1 MPLSI
6 SSTRT
11 RRKNLLTGAAI
22 ATVASFV
29 AGAALAQEATEVEE
43 IVITGSRIAIRAENA
58 PQPVQLVTP
67 EQITRQGVTAIAD
80 ILDVLPAL
88 QAGASSAQ
96 ANGGAATLNL
106 RGMGTNRTLVLVNGR
121 RHVAGVQGSAA
132 VDVSTIPSGLV
143 ERVDVLTGGAS
154 AVYGSDAVTGVVNFV
169 LKDDFEGTEF
179 DIQAGMS
186 GEGDRGEIFASFL
199 HGRNFHGGRGNFTFA
214 LQGSH
219 AEELF
224 YGDRD
229 WSRDNQVANDYPNPA
244 RVFQVG
250 DPVPAGLSANT
261 VIGRTI
267 LLANGSPRYA
277 NTDPAL
283 IARAQS
289 AAPRTYYNDPRFSIS
304 SIGGLIGY
312 DPYGFGFA
320 GGPGDF
326 ATTPDLDGNGT
337 FDCLQSLGGRGSGG
351 GFPVGCWVTD
361 PVTGQVRPYRDGLI
375 AGFTNHSGGDGAP
388 ETFNNQ
394 SLMPRE
400 SSVNLN
406 INLNYEV
413 SPRFRPYVEFKYAY
427 NEGVTFNPYNTFDD
441 SIPIALDNPFI
452 PTAIRNIVNAEIA
465 AGNGDANSL
474 ITLAR
479 DNIDLFD
486 PRGTSERHSKRIVIG
501 FDGELDNGWTYDV
514 ALNYGQTDS
523 EGRSFARLEDRYFAA
538 IDAVT
543 DPATG
548 QAVCRS
554 TLDPT
559 AFPRYS
565 YLTDTAN
572 FGPGA
577 TIQQFGGF
585 TTFTPG
591 ANSPCR
597 PLNLFGVGAASPEA
611 LEFLRYE
618 TVSKSKID
626 QTVLSAY
633 LVGDTEAWFSLP
645 GGPIGFVIGGEYRDE
660 GSEFTPDPFSA
671 AGYTFQYQST
681 AAVSGGYDVKEA
693 FAELDLPILSGAPFA
708 ELLTLK
714 LAGRIGD
721 YSTVGETSTWN
732 ASLIWSPVR
741 DIRVRGGYSVAIR
754 APNIA
759 ELFSPLSSATFR
771 PVDPCDVAN
780 IGLGNSPANREAN
793 CRADL
798 GIAPGAPYTFVD
810 PLTAR
815 FTGQTGGNP
824 SLGEESATTYTYGL
838 VLTPRFLEGFSA
850 TVDYWNIEIEDAIA
864 AVAAQDI
871 VNSCYD
877 APDLNNQYCA
887 LFTRN
892 RTVTSPTYLGFNYL
906 LQTQLNFARLEASGV
921 DFNMNYGFDL
931 EQFGQPTWG
940 SVRASLGGSWWEERN
955 NFPFVA
961 DPTLANPVK
970 KELSYPEWALNATLA
985 WNVGDFTVSWFTNY
999 QSEQTLNSTPI
1010 EDVAN
1015 FDPQFTDDF
1024 FSHNASVEWRVR
1036 DNLVAT
1042 AGVRNLTDE
1051 QPYLGSVATPVSPVG
1066 RSFFV
1071 RLLATY

>member
-1 MPLSI
+1 MPFV
-6 SSTRT
+6 TTFVRT
-11 RRKNLLTGAAI
+11 RRTKLLCGAA
-22 ATVASFV
+22 ALTA
-29 AGAALAQEATEVEE
+29 AALAASAVQAQDPTEVEE
-43 IVITGSRIAIRAENA
+43 IVITGSRIAVRAENA
-58 PQPVQLVTP
+58 AQPVQLVTP
-67 EQITRQGVTAIAD
+67 EQITRQGVVAIAD
-80 ILDVLPAL
+80 VLDVLPAL
-88 QAGASSAQ
+88 QAGESAAQ

-106 RGMGTNRTLVLVNGR
+106 RGMGDNRTLVLVNGR

-132 VDVSTIPSGLV
+132 VDISTIPSGLV

-179 DIQAGMS
+179 DIQAGLS
-186 GEGDRGEIFASFL
+186 GEGDRGEVFASFL
-199 HGRNFHGGRGNFTFA
+199 HGRNFAGGRGNLTVA

-229 WSRDNQVANDYPNPA
+229 WSRDNRVANDYPNPA

-250 DPVPAGLSANT
+250 DPVPPGRTANT
-261 VIGRTI
+261 VIGRSI
-267 LLANGSPRYA
+267 LLADGSPRYA
-277 NTDPAL
+277 GTDPAL
-283 IARAQS
+283 IARAQA
-289 AAPRTYYNDPRFSIS
+289 AAPRTYYSDPRFAIS

-326 ATTPDLDGNGT
+326 ATTPDLDNNGT
-337 FDCLQSLGGRGSGG
+337 FDCLQSIGGRGSAG

-361 PVTGQVRPYRDGLI
+361 PVTGEVRPFRDGLVG
-375 AGFTNHSGGDGAP
+375 AFTNHSGGDGAP

-394 SLMPRE
+394 TLLPRE
-400 SSVNLN
+400 TSLNLN

-413 SPRFRPYVEFKYAY
+413 SPAFRPYVEFKYAY
-427 NEGVTFNPYNTFDD
+427 NEGVRFNPYNTFDD

-465 AGNGDANSL
+465 AGNGDASSL
-474 ITLAR
+474 VTLAR
-479 DNIDLFD
+479 DNTDLFD
-486 PRGTSERHSKRIVIG
+486 PRITSERHTTRIVVG
-501 FDGELDNGWTYDV
+501 FDGEFDNGWSYDV
-514 ALNYGQTDS
+514 ALNHGRTDS
-523 EGRSFARLEDRYFAA
+523 EARSFVRLEDRYFAA

-591 ANSPCR
+591 AGSPCR
-597 PLNLFGVGAASPEA
+597 PVNLFGVGAASAEA

-618 TVSKSKID
+618 AVSQSEIE

-633 LVGDTEAWFSLP
+633 LVGDSAAWFSLP
-645 GGPIGFVIGGEYRDE
+645 GGPVGFVIGAEYRDE
-660 GSEFTPDPFSA
+660 SSDFTPDPYDA

-693 FAELDLPILSGAPFA
+693 FAELDLPILANLPFA

-714 LAGRIGD
+714 LAGRVGD

-741 DIRVRGGYSVAIR
+741 DLRVRGGYSVAIR

-759 ELFSPLSSATFR
+759 ELYSPVSSATFR
-771 PVDPCDVAN
+771 PVDPCDIAN
-780 IGLGNSPANREAN
+780 IGLGNNPANREAN

-798 GIAPGAPYTFVD
+798 GIAPGAPYTFTD

-815 FTGQTGGNP
+815 FTGQAGGNP
-824 SLGEESATTYTYGL
+824 NLGEESATTYTYGL

-850 TVDYWNIEIEDAIA
+850 TIDYWNIEIEDAIA
-864 AVAAQDI
+864 AVSAQDI

-892 RTVTSPTYLGFNYL
+892 RTVGSPTYLGFNYL

-921 DFNMNYGFDL
+921 DFNFAYGFDL
-931 EQFGQPTWG
+931 EKLGQPTWG
-940 SVRASLGGSWWEERN
+940 SIRAALGGQWWEDRN

-961 DPTLANPVK
+961 NPNQANPVK
-970 KELSYPEWALNATLA
+970 EELSYPEWAVNASLT
-985 WNVGDFTVSWFTNY
+985 WSISDFTVSWFTNY
-999 QSEQTLNSTPI
+999 QGRQTLGSTPI

-1015 FDPQFTDDF
+1015 FSPQFTDDF
-1024 FSHNASVEWRVR
+1024 FSHNASVEWQVR
-1036 DNLVAT
+1036 DDLVAT
-1042 AGVRNLTDE
+1042 IGVRNLTDE
-1051 QPYLGSVATPVSPVG
+1051 EPYLGTVATPVSSVG
-1066 RSFFV
+1066 RTFFV